1 MTMSRHKRYSHWNEG
16 AEPFGGTIRP
26 LRHDHRPVT
35 KGIGARGM
43 VARTRTSRPGQAHRN
58 EGPDVRNR
66 PARLVTL
73 LFVVA
78 ALVAACSGTAAAPD
92 PYDQLTTSGKATWDP
107 IQVNV
112 GVKVTAGGHTVTL
125 DPKDIALVVDSAAEK
140 LALHIS
146 LPASR
151 LEIPAA
157 ALDQLGID
165 GDSLDFDVVYAGDA
179 MYGRSTFFRPMLQ
192 MILGPTGKVPA
203 GDLSGWLKF
212 GTKEEL
218 AALQAIG
225 GGAAGMP
232 SFAPPSNGVA
242 ATRAS
247 FEAAGI
253 TLTSAANEKHNGID
267 AQHIKIAVDL
277 TKLTSNPDFIAGAGP
292 QSGQMIAMMKALS
305 FSGDL
310 WLDPATNRVI
320 EADGHVASTNDPAAV
335 GDVTVTAHDPDGSV
349 SLDPPTSSV
358 DVPLGTLITEMMK
371 LLGKGAES

>member
-1 MTMSRHKRYSHWNEG
+1 MTDLVAS
-16 AEPFGGTIRP
+16 
-26 LRHDHRPVT
+26 
-35 KGIGARGM
+35 RGM
-43 VARTRTSRPGQAHRN
+43 VARTRTSRPGQAHHH

-66 PARLVTL
+66 PALLVTL
-73 LFVVA
+73 VFVVA
-78 ALVAACSGTAAAPD
+78 ALVAACGGTAAAPD

-112 GVKVTAGGHTVTL
+112 GVKVTAGGHIVIL
-125 DPKDIALVVDSAAEK
+125 DPKDIALVVDTAAEK

-146 LPASR
+146 LPASG
-151 LEIPAA
+151 LGIPAEA
-157 ALDQLGID
+157 MDQLGID
-165 GDSLDFDVVYAGDA
+165 GDSLDFDMVYAGDA
-179 MYGRSTFFRPMLQ
+179 LYARSAFFSPMLR

-212 GTKEEL
+212 GTKDEL

-232 SFAPPSNGVA
+232 SLAPASSLA

-247 FEAAGI
+247 FEAAGV
-253 TLTSAANEKHNGID
+253 TLSSAPNEMHNGID

-277 TKLTSNPDFIAGAGP
+277 TKLASNPDFIAGAGP
-292 QSGQMIAMMKALS
+292 QSGQAIAMMKALT

-310 WLDPATNRVI
+310 WLDPATNRVL
-320 EADGHVASTNDPAAV
+320 EADGHVASTNDPATV

-349 SLDPPTSSV
+349 SLEPPTSSV

>member
-1 MTMSRHKRYSHWNEG
+1 
-16 AEPFGGTIRP
+16 
-26 LRHDHRPVT
+26 
-35 KGIGARGM
+35 
-43 VARTRTSRPGQAHRN
+43 
-58 EGPDVRNR
+58 VRNR
-66 PARLVTL
+66 PALLATLV
-73 LFVVA
+73 FVVAA
-78 ALVAACSGTAAAPD
+78 ALVAACGGTAAAPD

-125 DPKDIALVVDSAAEK
+125 DPKDIALVVDSTAMK
-140 LALHIS
+140 FGLHIS
-146 LPASR
+146 LSAAG
-151 LEIPAA
+151 LGIPDGG
-157 ALDQLGID
+157 LSPLGID
-165 GDSLDFDVVYAGDA
+165 GDSLDFDVVYASDA
-179 MYGRSTFFRPMLQ
+179 LYARSAFFRPMLR

-203 GDLSGWLKF
+203 GDLSGWLKL

-232 SFAPPSNGVA
+232 SFAPPSNSLA

-247 FEAAGI
+247 FEAAGV
-253 TLTSAANEKHNGID
+253 TLSSAPNERHNGID

-277 TKLTSNPDFIAGAGP
+277 TKLASNPDFIAGAGP
-292 QSGQMIAMMKALS
+292 QSGQAIGMMKALT

-310 WLDPATNRVI
+310 WLDPATNRVL
-320 EADGHVASTNDPAAV
+320 EADGHVASTNDPATV